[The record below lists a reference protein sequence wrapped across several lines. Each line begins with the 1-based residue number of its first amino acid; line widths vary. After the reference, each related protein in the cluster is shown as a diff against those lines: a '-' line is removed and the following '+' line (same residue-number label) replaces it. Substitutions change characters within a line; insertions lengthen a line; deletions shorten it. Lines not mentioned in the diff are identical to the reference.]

1 MKLSPILLV
10 AATLFLAP
18 VSRATDQVQFDYMMT
33 CQGCHLPQGQGFPL
47 RDVPS
52 INGYLGKFLHV
63 AGGREFLVQVPGSA
77 QSDLDSERLAAVI
90 NWMLFIFSP
99 DELPEDFQPYT
110 AAEVSQLRKTPLVD
124 VKGTRAALVE
134 KIQQTQVTAGK

>member
-1 MKLSPILLV
+1 MKIAHLLIA
-10 AATLFLAP
+10 AATLLLTPF
-18 VSRATDQVQFDYMMT
+18 SHATSQVQFDYMMN

-47 RDVPS
+47 RDVPN